1 MANKKNMA
9 GKMTS
14 KTYTNTRCG
23 HCGKFGH
30 SHETHSGLEK
40 GIKDRKD
47 MIKRNDLSELL
58 NYGLN
63 RGRDKG
69 AEY

>member
-30 SHETHSGLEK
+30 HHVTHKNPNADIGNAFLKSKFAK
-40 GIKDRKD
+40 GIPKSSKEVYR
-47 MIKRNDLSELL
+47 EVW
-58 NYGLN
+58 N
-63 RGRDKG
+63 RPR
-69 AEY
+69 